1 MMEQHIAVYLEEAAE
16 LLTELE
22 TSLLDLEERPDDKE
36 LINRVF
42 RAMHTIKGSGAMVGL
57 DTVAS
62 FTHEV
67 ETVFDLVRNG
77 KMVVTKELLDLT
89 LKSRDHIATLL
100 DASSGRG
107 EVDTDQGDAI
117 IAGLRLLVPRP
128 ETEKQQP
135 DAPSAPAQ
143 KADPED
149 AGQKTWRIRF
159 QPNREFLLC
168 GSNPI
173 ALINELRDL
182 GTCKVKAHDD
192 NIPLLDELVEKL
204 RAMPKSQSPWTVWPL
219 SRLPKR

>member
-1 MMEQHIAVYLEEAAE
+1 MMEQHIATYLEEAAE

-22 TSLLDLEERPDDKE
+22 TSLLHLEETPNDKE

-57 DTVAS
+57 DSVAA

-100 DASSGRG
+100 NASSGRG
-107 EVDTDQGDAI
+107 EVDNNQGDAL
-117 IAGLRLLVPRP
+117 IAGLRLLVPQP
-128 ETEKQQP
+128 ETAKHHPERSSASARKA
-135 DAPSAPAQ
+135 AP
-143 KADPED
+143 EE
-149 AGQKTWRIRF
+149 AGQITWCIRF

-182 GTCKVKAHDD
+182 GTCMVKAHFED
-192 NIPLLDELVEKL
+192 IPPLMIWL
-204 RAMPKSQSPWTVWPL
+204 SNTSTSPGI
-219 SRLPKR
+219 SF